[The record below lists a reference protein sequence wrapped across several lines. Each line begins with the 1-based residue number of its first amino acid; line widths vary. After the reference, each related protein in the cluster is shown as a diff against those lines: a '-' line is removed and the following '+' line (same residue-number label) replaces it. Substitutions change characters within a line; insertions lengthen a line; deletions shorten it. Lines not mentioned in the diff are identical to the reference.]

1 MELTE
6 ITLHS
11 FTNDFV
17 INDDVDL
24 RKDLKR
30 DLAKQAREAQQRIDQ
45 IEFGGEVQD
54 ATNIWEREIKA
65 QKIRDTIDKMLKEK
79 EDMDNALDFS
89 APKEVKAQRIRDLIT
104 KGLESSDRNLECPIN
119 IFKFE

>member
-1 MELTE
+1 
-6 ITLHS
+6 
-11 FTNDFV
+11 
-17 INDDVDL
+17 
-24 RKDLKR
+24 
-30 DLAKQAREAQQRIDQ
+30 
-45 IEFGGEVQD
+45 
-54 ATNIWEREIKA
+54 
-65 QKIRDTIDKMLKEK
+65 MLKEK